1 MSWHFSQAAVEEFSA
16 VTCSDGAQS
25 AQSKS
30 SHTQLAYCSPDRMTE
45 FSRLSR
51 FGMTFLPLTAD
62 RGEELL
68 TSYLAGFRA
77 RTSALP
83 EKAPESQENAAGC
96 GQKWRGSLAKFD
108 RNSSSWKTAQLSL
121 LGDSEPFSVIWPR
134 SGMTVG
140 GQCWELPTLGRRTR
154 GTDCGLWQTPVADDA
169 ACRKLGKYNSRGEP
183 KLSAQVKL
191 MFPTASTKGLDG
203 GSNSRKASKARG
215 MWPTATACMGKGSSV
230 ASLTRKD
237 GRSRVGDRLDH
248 AVMAQDGGSM
258 NPTWVEW
265 LMGWPLEW
273 SDLKPLETDK
283 YRQWQQQHGGC

>member
-16 VTCSDGAQS
+16 VTCSDGTQS

-68 TSYLAGFRA
+68 TSYLAGFRV

-83 EKAPESQENAAGC
+83 EKAPESQESAADC

-108 RNSSSWKTAQLSL
+108 RNSSSWKTVQLSL
-121 LGDSEPFSVIWPR
+121 LVDSEQSSVIWPR
-134 SGMTVG
+134 SGMTAG
-140 GQCWELPTLGRRTR
+140 GQCWELPTLVRRTR
-154 GTDCGLWQTPVADDA
+154 EIGSGLWVPTPICNDA
-169 ACRKLGKYNSRGEP
+169 ENRGNFNPERSWGLAGFA
-183 KLSAQVKL
+183 KTW
-191 MFPTASTKGLDG
+191 PTPNTKGLDG
-203 GSNSRKASKARG
+203 GSNSRKAAKARG

-237 GRSRVGDRLDH
+237 GRSGVGDRLDH
-248 AVMAQDGGSM
+248 AVMAQDGGSL

-265 LMGWPLEW
+265 LMGWPLDW
-273 SDLKPLETDK
+273 SVLKPLETDK